1 MTFLLSLLL
10 QMQVGGAAA
19 PAASP
24 AAADSAATAA
34 NTAATAASTDLSL
47 LDLILAGGWIM
58 IPLFLLLFVSVYIIL
73 ERYLTIRKAGA
84 VPESFMPGIR
94 GLMVKGDLQG
104 AKMLCAQNATPLARM
119 VEKGIRRVG
128 LPLKEIETSVEN
140 VGKIEIAR
148 LEKNINVLG
157 IVAGVAP
164 MLGFVGTIVGVIK
177 IFYAISSTGDFGIAQ
192 ISGGLYTKMVT
203 SAAGLIV
210 GIVAHV
216 GYHWLSIMV
225 ERMVFRMENSA
236 IEFMDILQDN

>member
-34 NTAATAASTDLSL
+34 NTAANAASTDLSL

-104 AKMLCAQNATPLARM
+104 AKMLCAQNPTPLARM

-164 MLGFVGTIVGVIK
+164 MLGFVGTIIGVIK

>member
-1 MTFLLSLLL
+1 M
-10 QMQVGGAAA
+10 V
-19 PAASP
+19 
-24 AAADSAATAA
+24 
-34 NTAATAASTDLSL
+34 
-47 LDLILAGGWIM
+47 
-58 IPLFLLLFVSVYIIL
+58 PLFLLSFVSIYIIL
-73 ERYLTIRKAGA
+73 ERYITIRKAGA
-84 VPESFMPGIR
+84 VPETFMPGIR
-94 GLMVKGDLQG
+94 NLMVKGDLQG
-104 AKMLCAQNATPLARM
+104 AKMFCAQNATPLARM
-119 VEKGIRRVG
+119 IEKGIRRIG

-157 IVAGVAP
+157 IIAGVAP
-164 MLGFVGTIVGVIK
+164 MLGFVGTIIGVIK

-210 GIVAHV
+210 GIIAHV

>member
-1 MTFLLSLLL
+1 MTLLLSLFL
-10 QMQVGGAAA
+10 QLQVGDAA
-19 PAASP
+19 PVAAP
-24 AAADSAATAA
+24 AAADSAALAA
-34 NTAATAASTDLSL
+34 DQAVAASSGLSL
-47 LDLILAGGWIM
+47 IDLVLAGGWIM
-58 IPLFLLLFVSVYIIL
+58 LPLFALLFLSVYIIL

-84 VPESFMPGIR
+84 VPESFMPGI
-94 GLMVKGDLQG
+94 GNLMVKGDLQG

-119 VEKGIRRVG
+119 IEKGIRRVG
-128 LPLKEIETSVEN
+128 LPLSEIEASVEN

-157 IVAGVAP
+157 IVAGIAP
-164 MLGFVGTIVGVIK
+164 MLGFVGTIIGVIK

-210 GIVAHV
+210 GIIAHI

-225 ERMVFRMENSA
+225 ERMVFRMEHSA
-236 IEFMDILQDN
+236 VEFMDILQDN

>member
-10 QMQVGGAAA
+10 QMQVGGAA
-19 PAASP
+19 PAAAAP

-34 NTAATAASTDLSL
+34 NATANAAASDLSL
-47 LDLILAGGWIM
+47 IDLILAGGWIM
-58 IPLFLLLFVSVYIIL
+58 VPLFLLSIISIYIIL

-104 AKMLCAQNATPLARM
+104 AKMLCAQNPTPLARM

-164 MLGFVGTIVGVIK
+164 MLGFVGTIIGVIK

-210 GIVAHV
+210 GIIAHI